1 MPTPNEVKN
10 MPDNTI
16 IAFARLALAWLILL
30 TCLAWSVSAQDR
42 PCFYAPAAVERLP
55 ADPAPVAIWVNP
67 AGTPRLVDAR
77 SYITRMR
84 AIDQNEAAAAA
95 VQYTIIRQGIDA
107 RALSIR
113 DYLTDAPS
121 LSVYSVGW
129 RYLWSGHLPERS
141 EMAWL
146 LRRLIDAAP
155 CRGEQK

>member
-1 MPTPNEVKN
+1 MTDQIKC
-10 MPDNTI
+10 TYLR
-16 IAFARLALAWLILL
+16 AALLALPLL

-67 AGTPRLVDAR
+67 AGSPRLVDAR

-107 RALSIR
+107 RALPIR
-113 DYLTDAPS
+113 DYLPDAPS

-146 LRRLIDAAP
+146 LRRVIEIAP
-155 CRGEQK
+155 CSEGSR

>member
-1 MPTPNEVKN
+1 MTDRKYTCN
-10 MPDNTI
+10 
-16 IAFARLALAWLILL
+16 RLPLMALLLL

-42 PCFYAPAAVERLP
+42 ACFYSPSQVERLSS
-55 ADPAPVAIWVNP
+55 DPAPVAIWVNP
-67 AGTPRLVDAR
+67 AGSPRLVDAR

-84 AIDQNEAAAAA
+84 AIDQREAVAAA

-113 DYLTDAPS
+113 DYLPDAPS

-155 CRGEQK
+155 CREGGR

>member
-1 MPTPNEVKN
+1 MTDRKYTCNRV
-10 MPDNTI
+10 
-16 IAFARLALAWLILL
+16 ALLALLLL

-42 PCFYAPAAVERLP
+42 ACFYAPAAVERLP
-55 ADPAPVAIWVNP
+55 ADLAPVAIWVNP

-146 LRRLIDAAP
+146 LRRLIESAP
-155 CRGEQK
+155 CREGGR